1 MTLRPA
7 TLTDLPAIG
16 RIQADSPQASQWD
29 PSSYLE
35 FHCVLAE
42 EQNGIV
48 GFLVVRQTAPDEY
61 EILNLAVDP
70 RARRHGVA
78 RQLLQNELTE
88 HHGVWFL
95 EVRESNFEAVQ
106 LYESLGF
113 RRIGRR
119 SGYYQNPPEPG
130 LVMKFDS

>member
-7 TLTDLPAIG
+7 VLTDLPTIG
-16 RIQADSPQASQWD
+16 RIQADSPQASQWE
-29 PSSYLE
+29 PASYLE
-35 FHCVLAE
+35 LRCMLAE
-42 EQNGIV
+42 EQNSIV

-70 RARRHGVA
+70 SARRRGVA
-78 RQLLQNELTE
+78 RQLLQNELAE